1 MRYTEVMATPKKTG
15 RRQRYTKAEKIVAV
29 QAMKA
34 DAKSRPD
41 GRPNLLDVSR
51 ATGVSRG
58 SLRTWWSQHRT
69 GRFDEAADSQED
81 GRPELHMPP
90 LPCPLAEMSQAQY
103 AQWRLE
109 SLQAVSKYAAEV
121 GNVTAVPTIDK
132 RMSEHQAVVLA
143 EREKAAPAS
152 TRLERLRAAAT
163 RAGLLG

>member
-1 MRYTEVMATPKKTG
+1 MATPKKTG
-15 RRQRYTKAEKIVAV
+15 RRQRYTKAEKLVAV
-29 QAMKA
+29 QAMKTDAA
-34 DAKSRPD
+34 DRPD

-58 SLRTWWSQHRT
+58 SLRTWWGQYRA
-69 GRFDEAADSQED
+69 GRFEEVAERQDE
-81 GRPELHMPP
+81 GRPELRMPP
-90 LPCPLAEMSQAQY
+90 LPCPLADMSQAQY

-152 TRLERLRAAAT
+152 TRLERLREAVS
-163 RAGLLG
+163 RAGLAG